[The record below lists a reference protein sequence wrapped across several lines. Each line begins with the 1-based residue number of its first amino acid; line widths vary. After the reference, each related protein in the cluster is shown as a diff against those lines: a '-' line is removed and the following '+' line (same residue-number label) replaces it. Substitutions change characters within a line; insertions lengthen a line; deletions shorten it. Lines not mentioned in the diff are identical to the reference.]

1 MMKKIIAMILS
12 LAMLLCAVAA
22 AAEGYQGKTTLGTLS
37 VNGAFM
43 LKCSIPEGY
52 EYTPVPATAEQMVG
66 MFSSE
71 DETKPV
77 MVLSVAYD
85 EQYSDVER
93 TNDLTEEELKHLEQ
107 TFIDNDPEVSLSFC
121 ETGYGTMVLVAQHDD
136 ENADY
141 LDFFSIFRGYCI
153 EFVLMNR
160 RDAEDRNLQ
169 EGLLDTCLALLTDLD
184 FVPVGETL
192 TPEEA
197 IAGLKFITNLSEY
210 DAENNTVRAQVMKA
224 IPLPA
229 AQAEALQVG
238 DMLIDGQ
245 YQEQIETLEKTEEGD
260 IIINEN
266 VELRKDGE
274 EYRVF
279 VYELEWIEPYA
290 DLTVEIPDNLVIK
303 DNIDKDTGDP
313 LDEPVTYTVD
323 EFKEMLAA
331 ETYPDFATDNV
342 WVSFNVNREI
352 VSVERFYTP
361 AQ

>member
-1 MMKKIIAMILS
+1 MQNLLKQEQRKIALIVNDM
-12 LAMLLCAVAA
+12 
-22 AAEGYQGKTTLGTLS
+22 GS
-37 VNGAFM
+37 VN
-43 LKCSIPEGY
+43 
-52 EYTPVPATAEQMVG
+52 
-66 MFSSE
+66 
-71 DETKPV
+71 
-77 MVLSVAYD
+77 
-85 EQYSDVER
+85 
-93 TNDLTEEELKHLEQ
+93 
-107 TFIDNDPEVSLSFC
+107 ID
-121 ETGYGTMVLVAQHDD
+121 A
-136 ENADY
+136 
-141 LDFFSIFRGYCI
+141 
-153 EFVLMNR
+153 
-160 RDAEDRNLQ
+160 
-169 EGLLDTCLALLTDLD
+169 ALLNKNRDRIASVEMVELQNGCICCTLRDEFIAEIERISQLPD
-184 FVPVGETL
+184 IEAVFV
-192 TPEEA
+192 EA
-197 IAGLKFITNLSEY
+197 SGISEPSNIAASFVIYTEDNPDTNVYLSSVVSVV
-210 DAENNTVRAQVMKA
+210 DADRIYNEFLREISMEN
-224 IPLPA
+224 
-229 AQAEALQVG
+229 
-238 DMLIDGQ
+238 D
-245 YQEQIETLEKTEEGD
+245 TEEGD